1 MLIGCSFGRLL
12 LLRQGQQAALRLQ
25 LPRPRLFTVTS
36 NSEVPAGEVSLRYE
50 LEPTGEPDFAA
61 GKGVPAPCG
70 VGVLRLVQLTW
81 ASTVRVLAPRL
92 WILRVIRRPALRSI
106 RVGPRTGARWRV
118 WVLVAASTT

>member
-1 MLIGCSFGRLL
+1 MGGYSFFVKDSRLHFVYNFLGRDF
-12 LLRQGQQAALRLQ
+12 
-25 LPRPRLFTVTS
+25 FTVTS
-36 NSEVPAGEVSLRYE
+36 NSEVTAGEVSLRYE